1 MSAAPLICE
10 FPAPRGIGF
19 YSDEPI
25 ERHPN
30 RWLSKEAK
38 FKACVLTTTRRAG
51 GLDFRPAAE
60 KTKARQCLQRYVCE
74 SKHPRGVKRTSC
86 TPQRQRDGAQRR
98 NWTIYEAIDIVS
110 QTVAAG
116 QVARAQDFDFF
127 SWSATA

>member
-30 RWLSKEAK
+30 RWLGKKPK
-38 FKACVLTTTRRAG
+38 FKAR
-51 GLDFRPAAE
+51 
-60 KTKARQCLQRYVCE
+60 E
-74 SKHPRGVKRTSC
+74 SRGVRLTSC
-86 TPQRQRDGAQRR
+86 TPQRQRAEAQRR

-110 QTVAAG
+110 QTLAAG